1 MPNFNVIKVLGL
13 IKVCHMQVALGLKRA
28 MLIIALFIINQVG
41 STELERETLPR
52 WKAWNNNRD
61 PIKKAASY

>member
-1 MPNFNVIKVLGL
+1 
-13 IKVCHMQVALGLKRA
+13 MQVALGLKRA

-61 PIKKAASY
+61 PIKKPASY

>member
-1 MPNFNVIKVLGL
+1 M
-13 IKVCHMQVALGLKRA
+13 CHMQVALGLKRA

-41 STELERETLPR
+41 STELERETLPW